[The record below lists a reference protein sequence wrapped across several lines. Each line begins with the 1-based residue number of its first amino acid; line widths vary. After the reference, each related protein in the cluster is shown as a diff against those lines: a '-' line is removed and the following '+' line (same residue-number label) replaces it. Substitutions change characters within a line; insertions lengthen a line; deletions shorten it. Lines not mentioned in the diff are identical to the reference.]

1 MIGFALGVLNPE
13 WGQPMTSAETE
24 VMLAYLEDL
33 RLHEASD
40 YVRRGRANE
49 GKSAEDLE
57 QEWLTGFR
65 AWAESSARHKAFDR
79 RSLDDLE
86 FEMYLR
92 RVEPPFDLVKNE
104 IEALRVAQD
113 RRFKWLAHDPEAF
126 VSLHIRM
133 GNALGNFVRG
143 LLTGQKH

>member
-1 MIGFALGVLNPE
+1 
-13 WGQPMTSAETE
+13 MTSAQTE

-33 RLHEASD
+33 RFDEATD

-49 GKSAEDLE
+49 RKSVEDLE
-57 QEWLTGFR
+57 QEWLAGFR
-65 AWAESSARHKAFDR
+65 AWADSSARNKVFDR

-113 RRFKWLAHDPEAF
+113 RRFKWLAHDHEAF
-126 VSLHIRM
+126 VRLHIRM
-133 GNALGNFVRG
+133 GEAIGNFARRVLAG
-143 LLTGQKH
+143 KKN

>member
-1 MIGFALGVLNPE
+1 
-13 WGQPMTSAETE
+13 MTSAQTE

-33 RLHEASD
+33 RFDEATD

-49 GKSAEDLE
+49 RKSAEDLE
-57 QEWLTGFR
+57 QEWLAGFR
-65 AWAESSARHKAFDR
+65 AWAESNARNKVFDR
-79 RSLDDLE
+79 RPLDDLE

-92 RVEPPFDLVKNE
+92 RIEPPFDLVKDE

-113 RRFKWLAHDPEAF
+113 RRFEWLVHDPEAF

-133 GNALGNFVRG
+133 GNAVGNFVRG

>member
-1 MIGFALGVLNPE
+1 
-13 WGQPMTSAETE
+13 MTSAETE
-24 VMLAYLEDL
+24 LMLAYLEDR
-33 RLHEASD
+33 RLNEAAD
-40 YVRRGRANE
+40 YVRRGRANKR
-49 GKSAEDLE
+49 KSAEELE
-57 QEWLTGFR
+57 QEWLAGFR
-65 AWAESSARHKAFDR
+65 AWAESGARHKVFDR

-133 GNALGNFVRG
+133 GQAVGNFVRG
-143 LLTGQKH
+143 LHTGTKN